1 MKGINLKAII
11 SKLEAL
17 GVEGGHP
24 DFDCPEYEYACDQFI
39 YTGNIYGHTMQV
51 RTKSNNEL
59 IAEYNQM
66 LNSVTTYNEIG
77 EQQLVNLY
85 RLFLSD
91 N

>member
-1 MKGINLKAII
+1 MNTII
-11 SKLEAL
+11 KKLERL
-17 GVEGGHP
+17 GVDGGHP

-39 YTGNIYGHTMQV
+39 YTGNIYGNTVQV

-59 IAEYNQM
+59 IAEYNAM
-66 LNSVTTYNEIG
+66 LNSVTTYNKIG
-77 EQQLVNLY
+77 EKQLVNLY